1 MDMSKLLDDLKK
13 INPSILKDYFSL
25 SESNGW
31 EGWSDGQ
38 KVIINRLI
46 YDIRLFDGTKPFD
59 IEDVEADVIKQY
71 LIETINIGFYGWSP
85 NQIDLITEVI
95 EDIVMYATHAE

>member
-1 MDMSKLLDDLKK
+1 MLDDLKE
-13 INPSILKDYFSL
+13 INPSIIKEYFD
-25 SESNGW
+25 ENEINGW

-59 IEDVEADVIKQY
+59 IEDVEAKVIKMY
-71 LIETINIGFYGWSP
+71 LIETVSSEFADWYP
-85 NQIDLITEVI
+85 NEADVIRNVI
-95 EDIVMYATHAE
+95 EDMVMYAAHVE